1 MQILKEQI
9 QNLARQFESDIIA
22 VRRHIHEN
30 PELSFEEYK
39 TQEFLERHLL
49 DIGLSP
55 QRIGN
60 TGLVCLIEGKEG
72 GKTVALRADMD
83 ALPITEETNIDFK
96 SKNEGVMHACG
107 HDVHS
112 SCLFGA
118 AKILNETKDQWN
130 GTIKLIFQPGE
141 EKFPGGASI
150 LIKEGILENPKPDA
164 IIGQH
169 VMPWIKTGAFGFRKG
184 LYMASADE
192 IYITIKG
199 KGGHGA
205 LPQFCIDPIYA
216 SAQVITALQ
225 QVVSRK
231 ATPAIPSVLSIGKI
245 NSTGGATNVI
255 PQEVKMEGTFRTL
268 NEEWR
273 SEAHEWIIK
282 TAKETAAASGAIAEV
297 NIKKGYP
304 FLMNDEIITDQC
316 IQAAKEYVGEK
327 KVEALDI
334 YLAAEDF
341 SYYSQEIPATFYR
354 LGIKND
360 EKETGYA
367 VHHPKFKVDEDALAL
382 GAGMMAWQAVSFLNR
397 D

>member
-1 MQILKEQI
+1 MQLNPETIQRLAKDYESEILE
-9 QNLARQFESDIIA
+9 
-22 VRRHIHEN
+22 VRRQIHEN
-30 PELSFEEYK
+30 PELSFEEYE
-39 TQEFLERHLL
+39 TQAFLKKKLE
-49 DIGLSP
+49 DIGLAPSP
-55 QRIGN
+55 IGN
-60 TGLVCLIEGKEG
+60 TGLVCLIEGKEQ

-83 ALPITEETNIDFK
+83 ALPIVEETDIPYK
-96 SKNEGVMHACG
+96 SKRDGVMHACG

-118 AKILNETKDQWN
+118 AKILNETKDQWS
-130 GTIKLIFQPGE
+130 GTVKLIFQPGE

-150 LIKEGILENPKPDA
+150 LIKEGVLNNPKPDA

-169 VMPWIKTGAFGFRKG
+169 VMPWIKTGAFGFRRG

-192 IYITIKG
+192 IFITVKG

-205 LPQFCIDPIYA
+205 LPQHCIDPIFA
-216 SAQVITALQ
+216 SAQIITALQ
-225 QVVSRK
+225 QVISRK

-273 SEAHEWIIK
+273 AQAHKWIKK
-282 TAKETAAASGAIAEV
+282 TAEQTAAASDAEAIVE
-297 NIKKGYP
+297 IKKGYP
-304 FLMNDEIITDQC
+304 FLMNDEKITEQAEN
-316 IQAAKEYVGEK
+316 AAKMYVGEE
-327 KVEALDI
+327 KVEELDI

-360 EKETGYA
+360 AKETGYA

-382 GAGMMAWQAVSFLNR
+382 GAGMMAWQAVNFLEN
-397 D
+397 